1 MTITSITKTIENDR
15 IEIVSRWNIQVRSA
29 TIIKEDGVELSRT
42 FERHV
47 LTPGRLDKN
56 NELLET
62 DISEEDA
69 DVQAICNVVWTDK
82 LKLEYQAY
90 LIATK
95 SEDR

>member
-1 MTITSITKTIENDR
+1 MTTTSITKTIENDR
-15 IEIVSRWNIQVRSA
+15 IEIVLRWNIQVRSA

-47 LTPGRLDKN
+47 LTPGRLDTN
-56 NELLET
+56 DELIET